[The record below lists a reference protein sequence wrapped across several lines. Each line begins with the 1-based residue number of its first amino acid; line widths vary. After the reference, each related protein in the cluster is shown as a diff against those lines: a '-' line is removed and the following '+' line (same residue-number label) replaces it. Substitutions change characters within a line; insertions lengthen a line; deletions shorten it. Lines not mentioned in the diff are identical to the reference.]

1 MNKVKMIKDNVKQS
15 GMNLGDIYQ
24 RPIFGQSEDYPSY
37 YICCVDCENSS
48 KKVLYD
54 ISTGHI
60 WGSYSTCVAS
70 IKDGTF
76 VKLQKGSKIE
86 IEVQ

>member
-24 RPIFGQSEDYPSY
+24 RPIFGQSEDYSSY

-48 KKVLYD
+48 KKALYD
-54 ISTGHI
+54 ISTGHR
-60 WGSYSTCVAS
+60 WGSYSICVAS